1 MDRPDTAPPAKFL
14 HSLHRRRTLALL
26 ALPLALGVTAPAQA
40 GLHSPWPRNRP
51 TPPLTL
57 PQSNGTPRSLV
68 ALRGR
73 PVLLNFWASWCEPC
87 RAEMPSLELLAARH
101 EADGLVVLAVN
112 HRETDGAVERFV
124 SQTGLGLPVLR
135 DRDGAAALAFGV
147 RVYPTTVAIGRE
159 GRARFL
165 VVGEVDWQGA
175 DARRW
180 VESLLAPAAR

>member
-1 MDRPDTAPPAKFL
+1 MHL
-14 HSLHRRRTLALL
+14 SRRHCLALL
-26 ALPLALGVTAPAQA
+26 TLPMGLAAPAQA
-40 GLHSPWPRNRP
+40 GLHTPWPRHRS
-51 TPPLTL
+51 TPPITL
-57 PQSNGTPRSLV
+57 PQTGGTPQSLA

-112 HRETDGAVERFV
+112 HRETDGTVERFV
-124 SQTGLGLPVLR
+124 TATGLSLPVVR
-135 DRDGAAALAFGV
+135 DRDGAAAMAFGV
-147 RVYPTTVAIGRE
+147 RVFPTTVAIGRD
-159 GRARFL
+159 GRARFS

-180 VESLLAPAAR
+180 LEPLVAPAGR